1 MPLLSNLLSPM
12 SSVLYTMS
20 YVAISP
26 CPIHCVE
33 GQDQCNSMFFSLKKT
48 RLKYDKKLISVSSF
62 LFSLKFSNVQ
72 TDSCHYEPPMTDY
85 YILYYADHVC
95 YEGSCVL
102 ALPAV
107 PAPACNMLPDCVAEE
122 CFLCLQVPGWLP
134 RRPRAG
140 VRRALPPVHVSRRA
154 GQPAAARRQLLPPPR
169 PGPDGVCLQAG
180 IQRYTHTQ

>member
-1 MPLLSNLLSPM
+1 MRISNFTDDSRVYQHYILQVENPMPLLSNLLSPM

-72 TDSCHYEPPMTDY
+72 TDSCHYELPMTDY
-85 YILYYADHVC
+85 YILYYVIT
-95 YEGSCVL
+95 
-102 ALPAV
+102 
-107 PAPACNMLPDCVAEE
+107 
-122 CFLCLQVPGWLP
+122 F
-134 RRPRAG
+134 
-140 VRRALPPVHVSRRA
+140 
-154 GQPAAARRQLLPPPR
+154 QLHSTSL
-169 PGPDGVCLQAG
+169 
-180 IQRYTHTQ
+180 IIS